1 MEKEK
6 INMLETI
13 FEARE
18 KDLAF
23 ITDEDK
29 KFMNQDK
36 ANKLKKSDCL
46 NKELEKIPYNLNW
59 LKDSIEKL
67 IKDYAET
74 INYESYYFHKKY
86 YFEGLKDGIKL
97 KSELK

>member
-18 KDLAF
+18 EDLAF
-23 ITDEDK
+23 ISDK
-29 KFMNQDK
+29 DKRFMSQDK
-36 ANKLKKSDCL
+36 ANKSNCL

-67 IKDYAET
+67 IKDYVET
-74 INYESYYFHKKY
+74 IDFESYYFHKKY
-86 YFEGLKDGIKL
+86 YFAGLKDGIKL
-97 KSELK
+97 KDELK

>member
-1 MEKEK
+1 
-6 INMLETI
+6 MLETI

-18 KDLAF
+18 EDLAF

-36 ANKLKKSDCL
+36 ANKVKKSNCL
-46 NKELEKIPYNLNW
+46 KKELEKIPYNLNC

-67 IKDYAET
+67 INDYVET
-74 INYESYYFHKKY
+74 IDFESYYFHKKY

-97 KSELK
+97 KEELK